1 MTSRGA
7 LGLVSPKTRKRLALS
22 WSALFIL
29 SVLLQYAA
37 FALAPAAMA
46 VHDEGL
52 FELDGNAVSSAAV
65 PGDDW
70 DKVHA
75 GTSSAEATEF
85 ITDAVNSGDD
95 IFTGGSSKDDHN
107 TTDWLWKVGGVQD
120 KNDITH
126 AFAASYTGV
135 NPDTAGDTIVYFGMN
150 KFDASGDNFVG
161 FWFLQGQVGPTGSG
175 AAPGSPFS
183 GAHTVGDVL
192 VLADYTNGGGV
203 ADFNVY
209 SWVAS
214 GGDAATHLHTVASGV
229 PCTTAGAT
237 DVACAATNTDTES
250 APWAFTDKSGSH
262 DFLAGEFFEG
272 GINLTALGLDQGCFT
287 SFIAETRSSQAVDA
301 TLSDFAGGTFS
312 FCKPPT
318 IATQVQQDGQ
328 SLGSL
333 GTINK
338 GESVQDFAHL
348 TGSKGTV
355 EGTVDF
361 SVCFNASAAPDC
373 SSGGTAVGGTK
384 TLSGGNATSASY
396 TPANAGFYCFRVDY
410 TPAEGSKYLA
420 ASHTNKTTECF
431 QVIPAQVTIDKTA
444 DGASVSA
451 GDPVGFTLSW
461 GNSGAG
467 KATGVVVTDNLPG
480 AAGLNWS
487 IDASTGSGST
497 CAISG
502 AVGSQVLTC
511 NVGSISGN
519 TAVSGTVHVTSGT
532 TPASCG
538 TVNNTGNITSTNDG
552 EASDGASMA
561 VNCPDVKVVKT
572 AAEAQIRVGDTASFT
587 ITVSNIGTGTA
598 RDVELNDPLPGGLP
612 WQVSHAG
619 CSITSG
625 ILHCD
630 LGDLAPGASVAITV
644 TASTDGVSPEGNC
657 ETLPNTASAT
667 STNEPAGALGNNQG
681 SATIEVCTST
691 LVIDKSV
698 SGNTGGTFQDP
709 NNPNNPLNGL
719 AQAKIGDTLTYTLH
733 YSGTGVLTNAVIAD
747 PVPAGLEYITGSAT
761 GDANFTFDSYDA
773 TTKTLTWK
781 AATLPDPA
789 DGSVTFQVKVLEAAA
804 EIGIVD
810 NVATI
815 QSDQT
820 PPDEG
825 EVPVGVL
832 PPPEALTP
840 PPAITPPPTDSL
852 SSQTATGNPGFALML
867 ILLVVGG
874 LALTI
879 GVLTPAPD
887 HLRNQRKDRRR

>member
-1 MTSRGA
+1 MSSVT
-7 LGLVSPKTRKRLALS
+7 VSDTL
-22 WSALFIL
+22 
-29 SVLLQYAA
+29 
-37 FALAPAAMA
+37 
-46 VHDEGL
+46 
-52 FELDGNAVSSAAV
+52 
-65 PGDDW
+65 
-70 DKVHA
+70 
-75 GTSSAEATEF
+75 
-85 ITDAVNSGDD
+85 
-95 IFTGGSSKDDHN
+95 
-107 TTDWLWKVGGVQD
+107 
-120 KNDITH
+120 
-126 AFAASYTGV
+126 
-135 NPDTAGDTIVYFGMN
+135 PD
-150 KFDASGDNFVG
+150 S
-161 FWFLQGQVGPTGSG
+161 
-175 AAPGSPFS
+175 
-183 GAHTVGDVL
+183 
-192 VLADYTNGGGV
+192 
-203 ADFNVY
+203 
-209 SWVAS
+209 
-214 GGDAATHLHTVASGV
+214 
-229 PCTTAGAT
+229 
-237 DVACAATNTDTES
+237 
-250 APWAFTDKSGSH
+250 
-262 DFLAGEFFEG
+262 
-272 GINLTALGLDQGCFT
+272 
-287 SFIAETRSSQAVDA
+287 
-301 TLSDFAGGTFS
+301 
-312 FCKPPT
+312 
-318 IATQVQQDGQ
+318 
-328 SLGSL
+328 
-333 GTINK
+333 
-338 GESVQDFAHL
+338 
-348 TGSKGTV
+348 
-355 EGTVDF
+355 
-361 SVCFNASAAPDC
+361 
-373 SSGGTAVGGTK
+373 
-384 TLSGGNATSASY
+384 
-396 TPANAGFYCFRVDY
+396 
-410 TPAEGSKYLA
+410 
-420 ASHTNKTTECF
+420 
-431 QVIPAQVTIDKTA
+431 
-444 DGASVSA
+444 
-451 GDPVGFTLSW
+451 
-461 GNSGAG
+461 
-467 KATGVVVTDNLPG
+467 
-480 AAGLNWS
+480 GLNWS

-511 NVGSISGN
+511 NVGSINGN

-630 LGDLAPGASVAITV
+630 LGDLAPGASV
-644 TASTDGVSPEGNC
+644 
-657 ETLPNTASAT
+657 
-667 STNEPAGALGNNQG
+667 
-681 SATIEVCTST
+681 VCTST

-733 YSGTGVLTNAVIAD
+733 YSGTGVLTDAVIAD

-789 DGSVTFQVKVLEAAA
+789 DGSLTFQVKVLEAAA

>member
-7 LGLVSPKTRKRLALS
+7 LGLVSPKARKRLALS

-52 FELDGNAVSSAAV
+52 FELDGNAVSGAA
-65 PGDDW
+65 PGEDW
-70 DKVHA
+70 DHVYA
-75 GTSSAEATEF
+75 GTSAA
-85 ITDAVNSGDD
+85 ITPPVFLTDKVNSTADD
-95 IFTGGSSKDDHN
+95 IFTGGSSKDISD
-107 TTDWLWKVGGVQD
+107 TTDWLWTTSKPQA

-126 AFAASYTGV
+126 AFAAAYTAV
-135 NPDTAGDTIVYFGMN
+135 NPDTAGDTIVYFGLN
-150 KFDASGDNFVG
+150 KYDASGDNFVG
-161 FWFLQGQVGPTGSG
+161 FWFLQDQVGPTGSG
-175 AAPGSPFS
+175 VPSGSPFS
-183 GAHTVGDVL
+183 GAHTPGDVL

-203 ADFNVY
+203 STFSVY
-209 SWVAS
+209 KWVAS
-214 GGDAATHLHTVASGV
+214 GGDVATHLHTVATGV
-229 PCTTAGAT
+229 PCTGSPAA
-237 DVACAATNTDTES
+237 DEACGTTNLDTETS
-250 APWAFTDKSGSH
+250 PWPFTDKSGEH
-262 DFLAGEFFEG
+262 DFLAGELFEG
-272 GINLTALGLDQGCFT
+272 GINLSALHLDTGCFT
-287 SFIAETRSSQAVDA
+287 SFIAETRSSQSVTA
-301 TLSDFAGGTFS
+301 TLSDFAGGQFS
-312 FCKPPT
+312 FCVPPT
-318 IATQVQQDGQ
+318 ITTQVQQDGQ

-338 GESVQDFAHL
+338 GESVQDKATL

-361 SVCFNASAAPDC
+361 FECFNAAAAPDC
-373 SSGGTAVGGTK
+373 SSGGNQVGGTK
-384 TLSGGNATSASY
+384 TLSGGTATSASF
-396 TPANAGFYCFRVDY
+396 TPADAGFYCFRVDY
-410 TPAEGSKYLA
+410 TPAAGSKYLA

-431 QVIPAQVTIDKTA
+431 QVIPAQVTIAKTA

-451 GDPVGFTLSW
+451 GDSIGFTLSW

-467 KATGVVVTDNLPG
+467 KATGVVVSDNLPG

-511 NVGSISGN
+511 NVGTINGN

-538 TVNNTGNITSTNDG
+538 TVNNTGDITSTNDG
-552 EASDGASMA
+552 EAHDGASMA
-561 VNCPDVKVVKT
+561 VNCPDVRVVKT
-572 AAEAQIRVGDTASFT
+572 AAEEQIRVGDTASFT

-598 RDVELNDPLPGGLP
+598 KDVELNDPLPGGLTWAITP
-612 WQVSHAG
+612 PVAG

-625 ILHCD
+625 TLHCD
-630 LGDLAPGASVAITV
+630 LGDLAPGASVSITV

-657 ETLPNTASAT
+657 ETLPNTATAT
-667 STNEPAGALGNNQG
+667 STNEPAGALGNNQD

-698 SGNTGGTFQDP
+698 SGNTGGAFQDP

-733 YSGTGVLTNAVIAD
+733 YSGTGVLTNAVISD

-761 GDANFTFDSYDA
+761 GDANFTFDSFNP

-815 QSDQT
+815 RSDQT

-840 PPAITPPPTDSL
+840 PPTDSL
-852 SSQTATGNPGFALML
+852 SSQTGTGNPGFALML

-874 LALTI
+874 LALAVS
-879 GVLTPAPD
+879 VLTPAPD